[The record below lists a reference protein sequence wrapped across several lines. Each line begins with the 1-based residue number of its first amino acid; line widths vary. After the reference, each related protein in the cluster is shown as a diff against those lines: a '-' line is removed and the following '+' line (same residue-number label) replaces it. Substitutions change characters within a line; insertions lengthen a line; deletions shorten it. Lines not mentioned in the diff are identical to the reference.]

1 MDYIYSVIIL
11 ISLFVI
17 LATSFNLVIGY
28 GGLISIAHPIFYGL
42 GAYTSALLARDA
54 GLPVPLAMLAGA
66 ALATAMSVVVSLPA
80 LRISGDYLLI
90 ASIGF
95 QLGMIELI
103 KNLRFTGGAS
113 GVSNIPSFLVP
124 SYGRISYVVLVICV
138 AVAVVLLVRW
148 IAHSD
153 YGRAIS
159 AMRDDE
165 VAFAA
170 LGRDAKWMKI
180 SIFASG
186 LRHRRVCGR
195 ALRALFPLRHG
206 RAIRDPDVIDDPDH
220 GRCRRAP
227 KSMGAGGWCHSVA
240 DPAAGH
246 HVPESAAG
254 SARTAAG
261 ALVHGPRAGVHVRSP
276 RWIDPGRH
284 HLDLIG
290 HHQSIEALRCWR
302 CAH

>member
-1 MDYIYSVIIL
+1 MDYIYSVLIL

-66 ALATAMSVVVSLPA
+66 ALATGMSVVVSLPA

-113 GVSNIPSFLVP
+113 GVSNIPAFLVP
-124 SYGRISYVVLVICV
+124 SYGRFAYVVLVICV

-148 IAHSD
+148 IAHND

-180 SIFASG
+180 SIFALGSG
-186 LRHRRVCGR
+186 
-195 ALRALFPLRHG
+195 
-206 RAIRDPDVIDDPDH
+206 I
-220 GRCRRAP
+220 
-227 KSMGAGGWCHSVA
+227 AGF
-240 DPAAGH
+240 
-246 HVPESAAG
+246 
-254 SARTAAG
+254 AG
-261 ALVHGPRAGVHVRSP
+261 ALYAHYFRFVTVEQFEILMSSTILTMVVVGGLRSP
-276 RWIDPGRH
+276 WGPVVGAVLLQILPQAITFLNLPPVLLGPLQGLLFTGLVLVFMFIRPGG
-284 HLDLIG
+284 LIQAG
-290 HHQSIEALRCWR
+290 TTWTSSTHTKASKP
-302 CAH
+302 

>member
-17 LATSFNLVIGY
+17 LAVSFNLVIGY

-54 GLPVPLAMLAGA
+54 GLPVPLAMLIGA
-66 ALATAMSVVVSLPA
+66 ALATLTSVVVSLPA

-138 AVAVVLLVRW
+138 AVAVALLVRW

-165 VAFAA
+165 LAFAA

-180 SIFASG
+180 SIFALGSG
-186 LRHRRVCGR
+186 
-195 ALRALFPLRHG
+195 
-206 RAIRDPDVIDDPDH
+206 I
-220 GRCRRAP
+220 
-227 KSMGAGGWCHSVA
+227 AGF
-240 DPAAGH
+240 
-246 HVPESAAG
+246 
-254 SARTAAG
+254 AG
-261 ALVHGPRAGVHVRSP
+261 ALYAHYFRYVTVEQFEILMSSTILTMVVVGGLRSP
-276 RWIDPGRH
+276 WGPVVGAILLQILPQAITFLNLPPVLLGPLQGLLFTGLVLVFMFARPGG
-284 HLDLIG
+284 LIQAG
-290 HHQSIEALRCWR
+290 TTWTPSSTTTASKR
-302 CAH
+302 

>member
-1 MDYIYSVIIL
+1 MDYVYSVIIL
-11 ISLFVI
+11 ISLFVV

-42 GAYTSALLARDA
+42 GAYTSGLLARDA
-54 GLPVPLAMLAGA
+54 GLSVPLAMLAGA

-113 GVSNIPSFLVP
+113 GVSNIPAFLVP
-124 SYGRISYVVLVICV
+124 SYGRFAYVALVVCV
-138 AVAVVLLVRW
+138 AVSVVLLVRW

-180 SIFASG
+180 SIFALGSGIAGFAGVLYAHYFRFVTVEQFEILMSSTILTMVVVGG
-186 LRHRRVCGR
+186 LRSPWGPVVGAVLLQILPQAITFLNLPP
-195 ALRALFPLRHG
+195 ALLGPLQGLLFTGLVLVFMFVRPGGL
-206 RAIRDPDVIDDPDH
+206 IQ
-220 GRCRRAP
+220 
-227 KSMGAGGWCHSVA
+227 AGTTWAS
-240 DPAAGH
+240 
-246 HVPESAAG
+246 
-254 SARTAAG
+254 SARPNASK
-261 ALVHGPRAGVHVRSP
+261 R
-276 RWIDPGRH
+276 
-284 HLDLIG
+284 
-290 HHQSIEALRCWR
+290 
-302 CAH
+302 

>member
-54 GLPVPLAMLAGA
+54 GLPVPLAMLVGA
-66 ALATAMSVVVSLPA
+66 ALATLMSVVVSLPA

-113 GVSNIPSFLVP
+113 GISNIPSFLVP

-138 AVAVVLLVRW
+138 AVTVALLVRW

-165 VAFAA
+165 LAFAA

-180 SIFASG
+180 SIFALGSG
-186 LRHRRVCGR
+186 
-195 ALRALFPLRHG
+195 
-206 RAIRDPDVIDDPDH
+206 I
-220 GRCRRAP
+220 
-227 KSMGAGGWCHSVA
+227 AGF
-240 DPAAGH
+240 
-246 HVPESAAG
+246 
-254 SARTAAG
+254 AG
-261 ALVHGPRAGVHVRSP
+261 ALYAHYFRYVTVEQFEILMSSTILTMVVVGGLRSP
-276 RWIDPGRH
+276 WGPVVGAILLQILPQAITFLNLPPVLLGPLQGLLFTGLVLVFMFVRPGG
-284 HLDLIG
+284 LIQAG
-290 HHQSIEALRCWR
+290 ITWTPSATTRASKH
-302 CAH
+302 

>member
-1 MDYIYSVIIL
+1 MDYIISVVIH

-113 GVSNIPSFLVP
+113 GVSNIPGFLVP
-124 SYGRISYVVLVICV
+124 SYGRFAYVALVICV

-148 IAHSD
+148 IAHND

-165 VAFAA
+165 TAFAA

-180 SIFASG
+180 SIFALGSS
-186 LRHRRVCGR
+186 
-195 ALRALFPLRHG
+195 
-206 RAIRDPDVIDDPDH
+206 I
-220 GRCRRAP
+220 
-227 KSMGAGGWCHSVA
+227 AGF
-240 DPAAGH
+240 
-246 HVPESAAG
+246 
-254 SARTAAG
+254 AG
-261 ALVHGPRAGVHVRSP
+261 ALYAHYFRFVTVEQFEILMSSAILTMVVVGGLKSPWGPVVGAILLQILPQAITFLNLPPVLLGPLQGLLFTGLVLVFMFLRPGGLIQAGST
-276 RWIDPGRH
+276 WISSADSKASKP
-284 HLDLIG
+284 
-290 HHQSIEALRCWR
+290 
-302 CAH
+302 

>member
-11 ISLFVI
+11 ISLFVV

-54 GLPVPLAMLAGA
+54 GLPVPVAMLAGA
-66 ALATAMSVVVSLPA
+66 ALATAMSVVLSLPA

-113 GVSNIPSFLVP
+113 GVSNIPAFLVP
-124 SYGRISYVVLVICV
+124 SYGRFAYVVLVICV

-180 SIFASG
+180 SIFALGSG
-186 LRHRRVCGR
+186 
-195 ALRALFPLRHG
+195 
-206 RAIRDPDVIDDPDH
+206 I
-220 GRCRRAP
+220 
-227 KSMGAGGWCHSVA
+227 AGF
-240 DPAAGH
+240 
-246 HVPESAAG
+246 
-254 SARTAAG
+254 AG
-261 ALVHGPRAGVHVRSP
+261 ALYAHYFRYVTVEQFEILMSSTILTMVVVGGLRSP
-276 RWIDPGRH
+276 WGPVVGAVLLQILPQAITFLNLPPVLLGPLQGLLFTGLVLVFMFARPGG
-284 HLDLIG
+284 LIQAG
-290 HHQSIEALRCWR
+290 TTWTSS
-302 CAH
+302 AHTKASKS

>member
-1 MDYIYSVIIL
+1 MDYIYSVVIL
-11 ISLFVI
+11 VSLFVI
-17 LATSFNLVIGY
+17 LAASFNFVIGY

-66 ALATAMSVVVSLPA
+66 ALATVMSVVLSLPA

-113 GVSNIPSFLVP
+113 GVSNIPAFLVP
-124 SYGRISYVVLVICV
+124 SYGRFAYVVLVICV
-138 AVAVVLLVRW
+138 AVAVVWLVRW

-180 SIFASG
+180 SIFALGSG
-186 LRHRRVCGR
+186 
-195 ALRALFPLRHG
+195 
-206 RAIRDPDVIDDPDH
+206 I
-220 GRCRRAP
+220 
-227 KSMGAGGWCHSVA
+227 AGF
-240 DPAAGH
+240 
-246 HVPESAAG
+246 
-254 SARTAAG
+254 AG
-261 ALVHGPRAGVHVRSP
+261 ALYAHYFRFVTVEQFEILMSSTILTMVVVGGLRSSWGPVVGAVLLQILPQAITFLNLPPVLLGPLQGLLFTGLVLVFMFVRPGGLIQAGTTWTASAP
-276 RWIDPGRH
+276 TKASKP
-284 HLDLIG
+284 
-290 HHQSIEALRCWR
+290 
-302 CAH
+302 

>member
-11 ISLFVI
+11 ISLFVV

-113 GVSNIPSFLVP
+113 GVSNIPAFLVP
-124 SYGRISYVVLVICV
+124 SYGRFAYVALVVGV
-138 AVAVVLLVRW
+138 AVSVVLLVRW

-180 SIFASG
+180 SIFALGSGIAGFAGALYAHYFRFVTVEQFEILMSSTILTMVVVGG
-186 LRHRRVCGR
+186 LRSPWGPVVG
-195 ALRALFPLRHG
+195 AILLQILPQAITFLNLPPVLLGPLQGLLFTGLVLVFMFVRPGGL
-206 RAIRDPDVIDDPDH
+206 IQ
-220 GRCRRAP
+220 
-227 KSMGAGGWCHSVA
+227 AGTTWTS
-240 DPAAGH
+240 
-246 HVPESAAG
+246 
-254 SARTAAG
+254 SARTKASK
-261 ALVHGPRAGVHVRSP
+261 P
-276 RWIDPGRH
+276 
-284 HLDLIG
+284 
-290 HHQSIEALRCWR
+290 
-302 CAH
+302 

>member
-66 ALATAMSVVVSLPA
+66 ALATAMSVVLSLPA

-113 GVSNIPSFLVP
+113 GVSNIPAFLVP
-124 SYGRISYVVLVICV
+124 SYGRIAYVVLVICV

-165 VAFAA
+165 LAFAA

-180 SIFASG
+180 SIFALGSG
-186 LRHRRVCGR
+186 
-195 ALRALFPLRHG
+195 
-206 RAIRDPDVIDDPDH
+206 I
-220 GRCRRAP
+220 
-227 KSMGAGGWCHSVA
+227 AGF
-240 DPAAGH
+240 
-246 HVPESAAG
+246 
-254 SARTAAG
+254 AG
-261 ALVHGPRAGVHVRSP
+261 ALYAHYFRFVTVEQFEILMSSTILTMVVVGGLRSP
-276 RWIDPGRH
+276 WGPVVGAVLLQILPQAITFLNLPPVLLGPLQGLLFTGLVLVFMFVRPGG
-284 HLDLIG
+284 LIQAG
-290 HHQSIEALRCWR
+290 TTWTSSATTKASKR
-302 CAH
+302 

>member
-11 ISLFVI
+11 ISLFVV

-66 ALATAMSVVVSLPA
+66 ALATAMSVVLSLPA

-113 GVSNIPSFLVP
+113 GVSNIPAFLVP
-124 SYGRISYVVLVICV
+124 SYGRISYVALVICV
-138 AVAVVLLVRW
+138 AVAVVSLVRW

-180 SIFASG
+180 SIFALGSG
-186 LRHRRVCGR
+186 
-195 ALRALFPLRHG
+195 
-206 RAIRDPDVIDDPDH
+206 I
-220 GRCRRAP
+220 
-227 KSMGAGGWCHSVA
+227 AGF
-240 DPAAGH
+240 
-246 HVPESAAG
+246 
-254 SARTAAG
+254 AG
-261 ALVHGPRAGVHVRSP
+261 ALYAHYFRFVTVEQFEILMSSTILTMVVVGGLRSP
-276 RWIDPGRH
+276 WGPVVGAVLLQILPQAITFLNLPPVLLGPLQGLLFTGLVLVFMFVRPGG
-284 HLDLIG
+284 LIQAG
-290 HHQSIEALRCWR
+290 TTWTSSATPKPSKR
-302 CAH
+302 

>member
-113 GVSNIPSFLVP
+113 GVSNIPAFLVP
-124 SYGRISYVVLVICV
+124 SYGRFAYVVLVICV
-138 AVAVVLLVRW
+138 AVTAVLLVRW

-180 SIFASG
+180 SIFALGSG
-186 LRHRRVCGR
+186 
-195 ALRALFPLRHG
+195 
-206 RAIRDPDVIDDPDH
+206 I
-220 GRCRRAP
+220 
-227 KSMGAGGWCHSVA
+227 AGF
-240 DPAAGH
+240 
-246 HVPESAAG
+246 
-254 SARTAAG
+254 AG
-261 ALVHGPRAGVHVRSP
+261 ALYAHYFRFVTVEQFEILMSSTILTMVVVGGLRSP
-276 RWIDPGRH
+276 WGPVVGAVLLQILPQAITFLNLPPVLLGPLQGLLFTGLVLVFMFVRPGG
-284 HLDLIG
+284 LIQAG
-290 HHQSIEALRCWR
+290 TTWTSSVTTKPSKR
-302 CAH
+302 

>member
-11 ISLFVI
+11 ISLFVV

-113 GVSNIPSFLVP
+113 GVSNIPAFLVP
-124 SYGRISYVVLVICV
+124 SYGRFAYVVLVICV

-180 SIFASG
+180 SIFALGSG
-186 LRHRRVCGR
+186 
-195 ALRALFPLRHG
+195 
-206 RAIRDPDVIDDPDH
+206 I
-220 GRCRRAP
+220 
-227 KSMGAGGWCHSVA
+227 AGF
-240 DPAAGH
+240 
-246 HVPESAAG
+246 
-254 SARTAAG
+254 AG
-261 ALVHGPRAGVHVRSP
+261 ALYAHYFRYVTVEQFEILMSSTILTMVVVGGLRSP
-276 RWIDPGRH
+276 WGPVVGAVLLQILPQAITFLNLPPVLLGPLQGLLFTGLVLVFMFVRPGG
-284 HLDLIG
+284 LIQAG
-290 HHQSIEALRCWR
+290 TTWTSS
-302 CAH
+302 AHTKASKP